1 MSDEEYLEEEELLEE
16 GIDELGPEEDHDDD
30 SLMATVREQLKAAPW
45 YMGSTVIHMIIL
57 MFMMLIPT
65 TPPQKTRKA
74 VVIKTKVEEPE
85 EEEEKEEEPEEDKPE
100 EEIINEVV
108 AETASPVSS
117 EVVSDVVIETDVT
130 VETDVSVEESEDV
143 VGDPSEDEIA
153 DADDE
158 AAPSLMGIKGRFSA
172 KNGVGSGFRGGFGKI
187 GRGLR
192 GMIGGG
198 GGGGGSR
205 GLCLVWLLDQS
216 GSMKDDQEQL
226 AKQARDIQDLL
237 TDGGRKKMLSGVVT
251 FGQSWAITQPLTSKA
266 SRITDA
272 ILNVEIDKS
281 GVENTNQAVIYTCEE
296 IMAKKRG
303 WTKVIVLLS
312 DESCSDQR
320 GRYND
325 KKVEEDV
332 KLKLSGLSSK
342 ANLMD
347 LSVASLAKTK
357 TRLFVIGKE
366 SPFQQRSVWEPYID
380 EEGKRWI
387 LSASRGP
394 ETPEMEVP
402 LANAVRMDHHNR
414 GSMVDNYVKSGYG
427 VYDMAYLAKASRGA
441 YFILDTSDGAAK
453 RPLSA
458 SERARF
464 PFKMCW
470 GVMDKYKP
478 LMVARSDYKNALFKS
493 GKQGKKLWQLNEYFR
508 LEGGKIARRDRC
520 APTTQR
526 YNQAKDALR
535 RRSELIP
542 KIISAIGNAKATEEE
557 VRTAKDLRQMANI
570 DIYYCILLAD
580 QIITNAWL
588 DAYESYKGPLDQP
601 IEKGWHHG
609 LYLRPKN
616 EDSSPEEKALF
627 DDRMVE
633 LAQAC
638 NEVIRR
644 HSNTPYALAAR
655 WLQQGPRK
663 WGKPYKLVYSKG
675 KHTGGPSPRRPRF

>member
-1 MSDEEYLEEEELLEE
+1 
-16 GIDELGPEEDHDDD
+16 
-30 SLMATVREQLKAAPW
+30 
-45 YMGSTVIHMIIL
+45 
-57 MFMMLIPT
+57 
-65 TPPQKTRKA
+65 
-74 VVIKTKVEEPE
+74 
-85 EEEEKEEEPEEDKPE
+85 DKPE

-108 AETASPVSS
+108 SETASPVNS

-216 GSMKDDQEQL
+216 GSMKDDQEAL

-251 FGQSWAITQPLTSKA
+251 FGQNWAITQPLTSKA

-281 GVENTNQAVIYTCEE
+281 GVENTNQAIIYACEE

-312 DESCSDQR
+312 DESSSDQR
-320 GRYND
+320 GRYSG
-325 KKVEEDV
+325 KKVEEEV
-332 KLKLSGLSSK
+332 KLKLNGLSSK
-342 ANLMD
+342 APLLD
-347 LSVASLAKTK
+347 LAVATLAKTK

-366 SPFQQRSVWEPYID
+366 SPFQQKSVWEPYVD
-380 EEGKRWI
+380 DEGKRWV

-402 LANAVRMDHHNR
+402 LANAVVMSHHNR
-414 GSMVDNYVKSGYG
+414 GRMVDNYVKAGYG
-427 VYDMAYLAKASRGA
+427 VYDMAYPAKASRGA

-478 LMVARSDYKNALFKS
+478 LVVARSDYKNALFKS
-493 GKQGKKLWQLNEYFR
+493 GKQGKKLWQLNEFFR
-508 LEGGKIARRDRC
+508 TTKGISRTTGC
-520 APTTQR
+520 APTTQSYTKAR
-526 YNQAKDALR
+526 DALR
-535 RRSELIP
+535 KRSELIV
-542 KIISAIGNAKATEEE
+542 KVIKAIGNAKATDEEI
-557 VRTAKDLRQMANI
+557 RKAKDLRQIANI
-570 DIYYCILLAD
+570 DIYYSILLAD

-588 DAYESYKGPLDQP
+588 DAFERYKGPLDVKV
-601 IEKGWHHG
+601 EEGWWHRCG
-609 LYLRPKN
+609 IRPLG
-616 EDSSPEEKALF
+616 DDASPEDKALF
-627 DDRMVE
+627 DERMVE

-655 WLQQGPRK
+655 WLQQGPRE
-663 WGKPYKLVYSKG
+663 WGKPYMGQALHPQVSQGQTWKTQPEPQEDAAVL
-675 KHTGGPSPRRPRF
+675 GGASFSPSVMIWALRVAGVFSEF